1 MIFAAGLADFE
12 KDNNWIK
19 KMRRTKITK
28 FLVAVAA
35 TLFVSSSVWAQDTLH
50 LTLDDAL
57 KVAMGENISV
67 KVADKEVKRTEYA
80 RKGTYASLFP
90 QVDFSGAYQRAI
102 KKQKM
107 HMNMGGQE
115 MDIEVGVSN
124 TWSTGFSAAM
134 PLVNVQLW
142 KAIQITG
149 MDVELA
155 VEKAKGSRQDLI
167 DQVQQS
173 FYGVLLAKELYS
185 VYKENYDNAKDNY
198 NDVKAKYDAGLA
210 SKFEFLSA
218 EVAMQN
224 AEPNVFDAQ
233 NGIVL
238 ANWKLKAVLGIDL
251 DQNIECTGS
260 LSDYEGTV
268 AGVASYENVSVEN
281 NSTLKQL
288 NIQEEMLQKNYE
300 MQLAKYYP
308 TLAAQLSYNWVAMS
322 ENFKFSEYK
331 WNPYST
337 GALALSI
344 PIFAG
349 GQKQN
354 QLRQTR
360 IQQEQLALQKED
372 AIRQLEVS
380 VKQVLNSLETS
391 LKQYEA
397 AQKTIEGAQA
407 GYEIAKKRYDVG
419 SGTLLELQDAQIG
432 LLQARLNVNQSVYT
446 YMILKS
452 SLDKI
457 LGVNQIKQ

>member
-380 VKQVLNSLETS
+380 VKQVFNSLETS

-419 SGTLLELQDAQIG
+419 SGTLLELQDAQLG

>member
-1 MIFAAGLADFE
+1 
-12 KDNNWIK
+12 
-19 KMRRTKITK
+19 MRRTKFTK
-28 FLVAVAA
+28 FLVAVVA
-35 TLFVSSSVWAQDTLH
+35 TLFVSSSVMAQDTLY
-50 LTLDDAL
+50 LSLDDAL
-57 KVAMGENISV
+57 KVAMSENNSV
-67 KVADKEVKRTEYA
+67 KVADKEIKRTEYA

-155 VEKAKGSRQDLI
+155 VEKAKGSRQDLV

-198 NDVKAKYDAGLA
+198 NNVKAKYDAGLA

-218 EVAMQN
+218 EVSMQN

-233 NGIVL
+233 NGIIL

-251 DQNIECTGS
+251 DQNIECTGT

-268 AGVASYENVSVEN
+268 AGVAAYENVSVEN
-281 NSTLKQL
+281 NSTVKQL

-322 ENFKFSEYK
+322 ENFKFSEYT

-380 VKQVLNSLETS
+380 VMQVLNSLETS

-407 GYEIAKKRYDVG
+407 GYEIAKRRYDVG
-419 SGTLLELQDAQIG
+419 SGTLLELQEAQLG
-432 LLQARLNVNQSVYT
+432 LLQARLNINQSVYT

-457 LGVNQIKQ
+457 LGVNQINQ

>member
-1 MIFAAGLADFE
+1 
-12 KDNNWIK
+12 
-19 KMRRTKITK
+19 MRRTKITK

-380 VKQVLNSLETS
+380 VKQVFNSLETS

-419 SGTLLELQDAQIG
+419 SGTLLELQDAQLG

>member
-1 MIFAAGLADFE
+1 
-12 KDNNWIK
+12 
-19 KMRRTKITK
+19 
-28 FLVAVAA
+28 
-35 TLFVSSSVWAQDTLH
+35 
-50 LTLDDAL
+50 
-57 KVAMGENISV
+57 
-67 KVADKEVKRTEYA
+67 
-80 RKGTYASLFP
+80 
-90 QVDFSGAYQRAI
+90 
-102 KKQKM
+102 
-107 HMNMGGQE
+107 
-115 MDIEVGVSN
+115 
-124 TWSTGFSAAM
+124 
-134 PLVNVQLW
+134 
-142 KAIQITG
+142 
-149 MDVELA
+149 VELA

-419 SGTLLELQDAQIG
+419 SGTLLELQDAQLG

>member
-1 MIFAAGLADFE
+1 
-12 KDNNWIK
+12 
-19 KMRRTKITK
+19 MRRTKFTK
-28 FLVAVAA
+28 FLVAVVA
-35 TLFVSSSVWAQDTLH
+35 TLFVSSAVMAQDTLY
-50 LTLDDAL
+50 LSLDDAL
-57 KVAMGENISV
+57 KVAMSENNSV
-67 KVADKEVKRTEYA
+67 KVADKEIKRTEYA

-155 VEKAKGSRQDLI
+155 VEKAKGSRQDLV

-198 NDVKAKYDAGLA
+198 NNVKAKYDAGLA

-218 EVAMQN
+218 EVSMQN

-233 NGIVL
+233 NGIIL

-251 DQNIECTGS
+251 DQNIECTGT

-268 AGVASYENVSVEN
+268 AGVAAYENVSVEN
-281 NSTLKQL
+281 NSTVKQL
-288 NIQEEMLQKNYE
+288 NIQEQMLQKNYE

-322 ENFKFSEYK
+322 ENFKFSEYM

-380 VKQVLNSLETS
+380 VMQVLNSLETS

-407 GYEIAKKRYDVG
+407 GYEIAKRRYDVG
-419 SGTLLELQDAQIG
+419 SGTLLELQDAQLG
-432 LLQARLNVNQSVYT
+432 LLQARLNINQSVYT

-457 LGVNQIKQ
+457 LGVNQINQ

>member
-1 MIFAAGLADFE
+1 MIFAPGLADFE
-12 KDNNWIK
+12 KDNNWIR

-57 KVAMGENISV
+57 KVAMGENSSV

-142 KAIQITG
+142 EAIQITG

-419 SGTLLELQDAQIG
+419 SGTLLELQDAQLG

>member
-1 MIFAAGLADFE
+1 M
-12 KDNNWIK
+12 
-19 KMRRTKITK
+19 KMRRTKFSK
-28 FLVAVAA
+28 FLVAVVA
-35 TLFVSSSVWAQDTLH
+35 TLFVSSAVMAQDTLH
-50 LTLDDAL
+50 LSLDDAL
-57 KVAMGENISV
+57 KVAMSENISV
-67 KVADKEVKRTEYA
+67 KVADKEIKRTEYA
-80 RKGTYASLFP
+80 KKGTYASLFP
-90 QVDFSGAYQRAI
+90 QIDFSGAYQRAI
-102 KKQKM
+102 KKQRM

-124 TWSTGFSAAM
+124 TWSTGFTAAM

-155 VEKAKGSRQDLI
+155 VEKAKGSRVDLI

-198 NDVKAKYDAGLA
+198 DNVKAKYDAGLA

-218 EVAMQN
+218 EVSMQN

-233 NGIVL
+233 NGIIL

-251 DQNIECTGS
+251 DQNIECTGT

-268 AGVASYENVSVEN
+268 AGVAAYENVSVEN
-281 NSTLKQL
+281 NSTVKQL
-288 NIQEEMLQKNYE
+288 NIQEQMLQKNYE

-308 TLAAQLSYNWVAMS
+308 TLSAQLSYNWIAMS

-419 SGTLLELQDAQIG
+419 SGTLLELQEAQLG
-432 LLQARLNVNQSVYT
+432 LLQARLNINQSVYT

-457 LGVNQIKQ
+457 LGVNQINQ

>member
-1 MIFAAGLADFE
+1 
-12 KDNNWIK
+12 
-19 KMRRTKITK
+19 MRRTKITK

-50 LTLDDAL
+50 LTLEDAL
-57 KVAMGENISV
+57 KVAMSENISV

-419 SGTLLELQDAQIG
+419 SGTLLELQDAQLG

>member
-1 MIFAAGLADFE
+1 
-12 KDNNWIK
+12 
-19 KMRRTKITK
+19 MRRTKITK

-419 SGTLLELQDAQIG
+419 SGTLLELQDAQLG

-457 LGVNQIKQ
+457 LGVNQIKR

>member
-1 MIFAAGLADFE
+1 
-12 KDNNWIK
+12 
-19 KMRRTKITK
+19 MRRTKFSK
-28 FLVAVAA
+28 FLVAVVA
-35 TLFVSSSVWAQDTLH
+35 TLFVSSAVMAQDTLH
-50 LTLDDAL
+50 LSLDDAL
-57 KVAMGENISV
+57 KVAMSENISV
-67 KVADKEVKRTEYA
+67 KVADKEIKRTEYA
-80 RKGTYASLFP
+80 KKGTYASLFP
-90 QVDFSGAYQRAI
+90 QIDFSGAYQRAI
-102 KKQKM
+102 KKQRM

-124 TWSTGFSAAM
+124 TWSTGFTAAM

-155 VEKAKGSRQDLI
+155 VEKAKGSRVDLI

-198 NDVKAKYDAGLA
+198 DNVKAKYDAGLA

-218 EVAMQN
+218 EVSMQN

-233 NGIVL
+233 NGIIL

-251 DQNIECTGS
+251 DQNIECTGT

-268 AGVASYENVSVEN
+268 AGVAAYENVSVEN
-281 NSTLKQL
+281 NSTVKQL
-288 NIQEEMLQKNYE
+288 NIQEQMLQKNYE

-308 TLAAQLSYNWVAMS
+308 TLSAQLSYNWIAMS

-419 SGTLLELQDAQIG
+419 SGTLLELQEAQLG
-432 LLQARLNVNQSVYT
+432 LLQARLNINQSVYT

-457 LGVNQIKQ
+457 LGVNQINQ

>member
-1 MIFAAGLADFE
+1 
-12 KDNNWIK
+12 
-19 KMRRTKITK
+19 MRRTKITK

-50 LTLDDAL
+50 LTLEDAL

-80 RKGTYASLFP
+80 RKGTYASLLP

-218 EVAMQN
+218 ELAMQN

-251 DQNIECTGS
+251 DQNIECAGS

-337 GALALSI
+337 GVIALQI

-349 GQKQN
+349 GQKRN
-354 QLRQTR
+354 ELRKTR
-360 IQQEQLALQKED
+360 VQQEQLELQRED
-372 AIRQLEVS
+372 AIRNLEIGVM
-380 VKQVLNSLETS
+380 QVMSSLETS
-391 LKQYEA
+391 LKQYTA
-397 AQKTIEGAQA
+397 AQKTIEAAQS
-407 GYEIAKKRYDVG
+407 GYEIAKSRFDVG
-419 SGTLLELQDAQIG
+419 SGTLLELQDAQLG
-432 LLQARLNVNQSVYT
+432 LLQAKLNLNQSVYT
-446 YMILKS
+446 YMTLKS
-452 SLDKI
+452 SLDKL
-457 LGVNQIKQ
+457 LGVNQVMNK

>member
-1 MIFAAGLADFE
+1 MIFAAGLTDFE
-12 KDNNWIK
+12 KDNNWIR

-419 SGTLLELQDAQIG
+419 SGTLLELQDAQLG